1 MPATGS
7 SAPVDGRALIRSPI
21 MISKS
26 ESQHSRPSWDD
37 YFMGIALQVARRS
50 TCDRARVGAIIVKD
64 RRILTTGYN
73 GSPAGLP
80 HCDEIGHLMVN
91 GHCVRTLHAEQNAI
105 IQAALHGVGVAD
117 STMYVTHQP
126 CLTCAKMIINAGI
139 RRVVYGGHYPDPH
152 AVAFLKDAG
161 VALEAHAIWGD
172 AGESLSEDDGGKAG
186 ER

>member
-1 MPATGS
+1 MPVTANS
-7 SAPVDGRALIRSPI
+7 GRAEHGMPDSPLA
-21 MISKS
+21 
-26 ESQHSRPSWDD
+26 RPSWDD
-37 YFMGIALQVARRS
+37 YFMGITVQVARRS

-105 IQAALHGVGVAD
+105 IQAALHGVGVAG

-139 RRVVYGGHYPDPH
+139 RRVVYAGHYPDQD
-152 AVAFLKDAG
+152 AQDFLLQAG
-161 VALEAHAIWGD
+161 VELLPHPSSNAE
-172 AGESLSEDDGGKAG
+172 EELSE
-186 ER
+186 

>member
-1 MPATGS
+1 MN
-7 SAPVDGRALIRSPI
+7 
-21 MISKS
+21 SKTDS
-26 ESQHSRPSWDD
+26 RHVRPSWDD

-73 GSPAGLP
+73 GSPAGLA

-105 IQAALHGVGVAD
+105 IQAALHGVGVAGG
-117 STMYVTHQP
+117 TMYVTHQP

-139 RRVVYGGHYPDPH
+139 RRVVFAGHYPDTH
-152 AVAFLKDAG
+152 AVAFLQDAG
-161 VALEAHAIWGD
+161 VGLELHTVLAEEDELLSQDDEGRALE
-172 AGESLSEDDGGKAG
+172 GG
-186 ER
+186 

>member
-1 MPATGS
+1 MPAIVS
-7 SAPVDGRALIRSPI
+7 SAPGENTALLRSSIMNSTVD
-21 MISKS
+21 
-26 ESQHSRPSWDD
+26 SQHVRPSWDD

-91 GHCVRTLHAEQNAI
+91 DHCVRTLHAEQNAI
-105 IQAALHGVGVAD
+105 IQAALHGVGVAGG
-117 STMYVTHQP
+117 TMYVTHQP

-139 RRVVYGGHYPDPH
+139 RRVVFAGQYPDPN
-152 AVAFLKDAG
+152 AVAFLRDAG
-161 VALEAHAIWGD
+161 VALEAHANR
-172 AGESLSEDDGGKAG
+172 GEEDEPLNGDDGISSG
-186 ER
+186 EG